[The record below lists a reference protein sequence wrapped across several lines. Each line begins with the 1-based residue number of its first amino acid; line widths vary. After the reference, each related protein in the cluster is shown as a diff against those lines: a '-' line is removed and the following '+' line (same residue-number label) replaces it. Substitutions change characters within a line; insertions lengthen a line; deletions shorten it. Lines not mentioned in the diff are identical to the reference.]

1 MLRPSGNTTRN
12 FSPFLRFPSGT
23 LIFWTRSICGGS
35 DDGCF
40 GCGGAV
46 AVLGGTCTKIVEP
59 TAHSLGTTAEILLP
73 SGVSTRI

>member
-35 DDGCF
+35 GDGCF

-46 AVLGGTCTKIVEP
+46 AV
-59 TAHSLGTTAEILLP
+59 
-73 SGVSTRI
+73 